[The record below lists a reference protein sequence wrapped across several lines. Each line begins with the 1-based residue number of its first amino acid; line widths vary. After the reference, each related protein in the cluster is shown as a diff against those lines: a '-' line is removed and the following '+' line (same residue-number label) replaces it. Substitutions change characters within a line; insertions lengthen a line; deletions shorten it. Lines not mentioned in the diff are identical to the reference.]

1 MNANTMNTV
10 RRAALLTLTM
20 LAPTFATAQ
29 GSSATASGVSAGA
42 QGQAQ
47 AQARTPQARIDAA
60 MQAAAE
66 ANIPTE
72 LIKSKVAEGEAKR
85 VPPERIATAVEARVT
100 SLVRASETMKR
111 ADVEV
116 RSAGELSVAADAL
129 DAGVSE
135 GTLIRLTREAPAE
148 RRTVAVAVLA
158 DLVRLGNASDRALMR
173 VSAALSSSAALA
185 NLHAEVASQ
194 LRLGGLTSTLDAA
207 GHWHGGAA
215 AAEFTACPSSSPH
228 PIKRAPCSSVP
239 RTERR
244 RSFARASGI
253 APVSSWGCTRISAT
267 SHSRCGAA
275 RCDSPRVTSSASA
288 ARA

>member
-1 MNANTMNTV
+1 MNANSMNTV

-207 GHWHGGAA
+207 G
-215 AAEFTACPSSSPH
+215 
-228 PIKRAPCSSVP
+228 I
-239 RTERR
+239 
-244 RSFARASGI
+244 I
-253 APVSSWGCTRISAT
+253 RI
-267 SHSRCGAA
+267 
-275 RCDSPRVTSSASA
+275 P
-288 ARA
+288 

>member
-207 GHWHGGAA
+207 G
-215 AAEFTACPSSSPH
+215 
-228 PIKRAPCSSVP
+228 I
-239 RTERR
+239 
-244 RSFARASGI
+244 I
-253 APVSSWGCTRISAT
+253 RI
-267 SHSRCGAA
+267 
-275 RCDSPRVTSSASA
+275 P
-288 ARA
+288 